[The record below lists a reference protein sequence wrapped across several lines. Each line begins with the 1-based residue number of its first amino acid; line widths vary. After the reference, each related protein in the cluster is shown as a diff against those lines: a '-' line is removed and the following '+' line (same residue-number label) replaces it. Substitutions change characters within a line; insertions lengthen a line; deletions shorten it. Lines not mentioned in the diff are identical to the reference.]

1 MNNLTYGELKE
12 IWDGQK
18 NLGIKSIFI
27 NFYADWCEPC
37 KSLELILDKMLLE
50 YGNKVD
56 FYKVDMEKESELSTI
71 FEVTHIPHFI
81 MISKDGGITPGAGAI
96 NEETIRYFIERLLS
110 K

>member
-1 MNNLTYGELKE
+1 MHFPLNRKGEL
-12 IWDGQK
+12 
-18 NLGIKSIFI
+18 NPSHR
-27 NFYADWCEPC
+27 
-37 KSLELILDKMLLE
+37 
-50 YGNKVD
+50 
-56 FYKVDMEKESELSTI
+56 KESELSTI